1 MVATEKQRDQAQLAE
16 KLARRAK
23 SLSVDLA
30 LRPAPTDP
38 SVHDF
43 RLIITNDSEVPQF
56 KVRARV
62 TVGGVS
68 WGPQL
73 IGNLS
78 PGQEVEVYARIQTQ
92 MSATDSDAEVRFV
105 DIYDDAWVTTAR
117 NLAERDT
124 RPVEDWIAEGASFAQ
139 RDLTLMERGQVIG
152 MKYPDFDLW
161 IASYDG

>member
-1 MVATEKQRDQAQLAE
+1 MVATEEQRDQAQRAE

-30 LRPAPTDP
+30 LRPASTDP
-38 SVHDF
+38 CAHDF

-62 TVGGVS
+62 IVGGVS

-73 IGNLS
+73 LGNLS
-78 PGQEVEVYARIQTQ
+78 PGQEVEVYARINTQ
-92 MSATDSDAEVRFV
+92 FSAMDTDAEVRFV
-105 DIYDDAWVTTAR
+105 DIYDDAWVATAR
-117 NLAERDT
+117 NSSQRDT
-124 RPVEDWIAEGASFAQ
+124 RPIEDWIAEGASFAQ
-139 RDLTLMERGQVIG
+139 RDLSLMERGQVIG
-152 MKYPDFDLW
+152 IKHPDFDLW